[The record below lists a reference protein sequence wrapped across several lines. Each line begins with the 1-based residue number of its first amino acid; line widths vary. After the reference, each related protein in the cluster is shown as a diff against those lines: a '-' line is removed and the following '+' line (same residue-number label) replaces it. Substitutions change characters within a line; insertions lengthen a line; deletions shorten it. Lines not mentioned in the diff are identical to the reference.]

1 MYSYRKKIYLITL
14 ILLTL
19 LFLVACDLLPKSHD
33 LTVKVTDITGEMLS
47 ARVSLLKNGKTIAS
61 KTGSTVVFK
70 DLEKGTYQVVGTLPS
85 GEEESK
91 LATIIDSDV
100 VVKL

>member
-70 DLEKGTYQVVGTLPS
+70 DLEKGT
-85 GEEESK
+85 
-91 LATIIDSDV
+91 
-100 VVKL
+100 

>member
-70 DLEKGTYQVVGTLPS
+70 DLEKGYLSGGGNPS
-85 GEEESK
+85 FWRRGK
-91 LATIIDSDV
+91 QACHHN
-100 VVKL
+100 